1 MIKTLNGTYKH
12 TLSSV
17 HLNGA
22 DMTITT
28 WVQFLNDPQRPLQPW
43 GPLILDEDH
52 WPNLQTVL
60 KQRTSV
66 GWQRT
71 EILFNPQMPKL
82 LHKVIAVTQT
92 QWEVIGTGIRN
103 LWRTCRF
110 GTGLPTRKWEGVSG
124 TPASRSSPTKVRG
137 WEFNIPSISTRIV
150 SSSTLVRDL
159 LPTDFL
165 KELLT
170 HLINR
175 SHQPPH
181 HWARGAMNFH
191 SGPSGPSTL
200 SFWTEAALNPFA
212 LSDMR
217 TEGIPRRDENR
228 RHTTPWCKS
237 SDCHQGILTTQWG
250 DKL

>member
-12 TLSSV
+12 TLSSL
-17 HLNGA
+17 HLNRA

-110 GTGLPTRKWEGVSG
+110 GNN
-124 TPASRSSPTKVRG
+124 RSANKKVRG
-137 WEFNIPSISTRIV
+137 RQWDPSLSVIPY
-150 SSSTLVRDL
+150 
-159 LPTDFL
+159 
-165 KELLT
+165 KG
-170 HLINR
+170 
-175 SHQPPH
+175 Q
-181 HWARGAMNFH
+181 GAGIQYSLN
-191 SGPSGPSTL
+191 L
-200 SFWTEAALNPFA
+200 NKNCLQLNPGERLITNWFPQRT
-212 LSDMR
+212 LDTSD
-217 TEGIPRRDENR
+217 
-228 RHTTPWCKS
+228 
-237 SDCHQGILTTQWG
+237 
-250 DKL
+250 

>member
-12 TLSSV
+12 TLSSL

-22 DMTITT
+22 DMAITT

-52 WPNLQTVL
+52 WPNLQAVL

-110 GTGLPTRKWEGVSG
+110 GNN
-124 TPASRSSPTKVRG
+124 RSANKKVRGHQWDPSLSVRG
-137 WEFNIPSISTRIV
+137 WEFNIPSISTRTV

-170 HLINR
+170 HQINR
-175 SHQPPH
+175 SH
-181 HWARGAMNFH
+181 
-191 SGPSGPSTL
+191 
-200 SFWTEAALNPFA
+200 
-212 LSDMR
+212 
-217 TEGIPRRDENR
+217 
-228 RHTTPWCKS
+228 
-237 SDCHQGILTTQWG
+237 
-250 DKL
+250 